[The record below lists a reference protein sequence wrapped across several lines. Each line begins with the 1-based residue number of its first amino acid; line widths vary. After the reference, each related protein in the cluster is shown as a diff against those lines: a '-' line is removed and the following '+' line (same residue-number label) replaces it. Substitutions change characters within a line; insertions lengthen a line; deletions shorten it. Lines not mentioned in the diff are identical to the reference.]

1 MARKRIAVLVASIDR
16 EYQQDFASGLV
27 SAGVQND
34 VDICIFNSQGHM
46 NVAISTNSE
55 VGESMIYDLPDLDE
69 FDGVI
74 SMLATMGNDVAYHKV
89 LEVLAP
95 LKESGKPHVS
105 IDVPQ
110 EGAAC
115 IMFDDAISVSE
126 LTEHLI
132 TEHGVRRIAFISGP
146 SNSPVSRARLEACR
160 EVMRKHNLDLDDRM
174 VFDGEWTRVGGRK
187 AAEAILD
194 SGGEIPDA
202 VLCANDDMALSVI
215 ECFNEH
221 GIRVPRDVAVT
232 GFDALRE
239 AVMRGLTT
247 ICRPID
253 RSARKAI
260 EILCKW
266 IDGTPPEK
274 SEYLL
279 STIPIYGESC
289 GCSQNLEHMNDKLRA
304 LGTERWNMETILT
317 RVSMFSSTLAG
328 VGDEAEAGEKIREF
342 VESWGIREL
351 YLCVDPS
358 ICRETAEAA
367 REGEPY
373 PPEMLLLYGTRNGRE
388 YKPALFDRRDLVPAL
403 QEMRKNTSCLVFC
416 PLYYR
421 NRNFGYV
428 VMELGSGTGAALYS
442 VLMLLNGA
450 LISLFLQT
458 NIKNYAA
465 TIENMAVHD
474 IMTGMLNRRGYME
487 QAPLVLDQAR
497 KAGKSF
503 TIISMDMDHM
513 KRINDTYGH
522 LKGDEAICRMGRCLE
537 VLEKHG
543 IKPVHISGDEFQA
556 FGIQNSPEEAKELIP
571 VIRESLDRMNRE
583 DPWISDISASI
594 GVYSA
599 VPGEENGLDE
609 YMTKAD
615 REMYADKARRKQG
628 RN

>member
-1 MARKRIAVLVASIDR
+1 
-16 EYQQDFASGLV
+16 
-27 SAGVQND
+27 
-34 VDICIFNSQGHM
+34 
-46 NVAISTNSE
+46 
-55 VGESMIYDLPDLDE
+55 
-69 FDGVI
+69 
-74 SMLATMGNDVAYHKV
+74 
-89 LEVLAP
+89 
-95 LKESGKPHVS
+95 
-105 IDVPQ
+105 
-110 EGAAC
+110 
-115 IMFDDAISVSE
+115 
-126 LTEHLI
+126 
-132 TEHGVRRIAFISGP
+132 
-146 SNSPVSRARLEACR
+146 
-160 EVMRKHNLDLDDRM
+160 
-174 VFDGEWTRVGGRK
+174 
-187 AAEAILD
+187 
-194 SGGEIPDA
+194 
-202 VLCANDDMALSVI
+202 
-215 ECFNEH
+215 
-221 GIRVPRDVAVT
+221 
-232 GFDALRE
+232 
-239 AVMRGLTT
+239 
-247 ICRPID
+247 
-253 RSARKAI
+253 
-260 EILCKW
+260 
-266 IDGTPPEK
+266 
-274 SEYLL
+274 
-279 STIPIYGESC
+279 
-289 GCSQNLEHMNDKLRA
+289 
-304 LGTERWNMETILT
+304 METILT

-367 REGEPY
+367 RDGELY
-373 PPEMLLLYGTRNGRE
+373 PPEMLLLYGVRNGRE
-388 YKPALFDRRDLVPAL
+388 YKPTLFDRRDLVPAL

-522 LKGDEAICRMGRCLE
+522 LKGDEAICRMGKCLE

-543 IKPVHISGDEFQA
+543 ITPVHISGDEFQA

-628 RN
+628 RT

>member
-1 MARKRIAVLVASIDR
+1 M
-16 EYQQDFASGLV
+16 
-27 SAGVQND
+27 
-34 VDICIFNSQGHM
+34 
-46 NVAISTNSE
+46 
-55 VGESMIYDLPDLDE
+55 
-69 FDGVI
+69 
-74 SMLATMGNDVAYHKV
+74 
-89 LEVLAP
+89 
-95 LKESGKPHVS
+95 
-105 IDVPQ
+105 
-110 EGAAC
+110 
-115 IMFDDAISVSE
+115 
-126 LTEHLI
+126 
-132 TEHGVRRIAFISGP
+132 
-146 SNSPVSRARLEACR
+146 
-160 EVMRKHNLDLDDRM
+160 
-174 VFDGEWTRVGGRK
+174 
-187 AAEAILD
+187 
-194 SGGEIPDA
+194 
-202 VLCANDDMALSVI
+202 
-215 ECFNEH
+215 
-221 GIRVPRDVAVT
+221 
-232 GFDALRE
+232 
-239 AVMRGLTT
+239 
-247 ICRPID
+247 
-253 RSARKAI
+253 
-260 EILCKW
+260 
-266 IDGTPPEK
+266 
-274 SEYLL
+274 
-279 STIPIYGESC
+279 
-289 GCSQNLEHMNDKLRA
+289 
-304 LGTERWNMETILT
+304 
-317 RVSMFSSTLAG
+317 
-328 VGDEAEAGEKIREF
+328 
-342 VESWGIREL
+342 ESWGIREL

-367 REGEPY
+367 REGELY

-522 LKGDEAICRMGRCLE
+522 LKGDEAICRMGKCLE

-543 IKPVHISGDEFQA
+543 ITPVHISGDEFQA

-628 RN
+628 RT